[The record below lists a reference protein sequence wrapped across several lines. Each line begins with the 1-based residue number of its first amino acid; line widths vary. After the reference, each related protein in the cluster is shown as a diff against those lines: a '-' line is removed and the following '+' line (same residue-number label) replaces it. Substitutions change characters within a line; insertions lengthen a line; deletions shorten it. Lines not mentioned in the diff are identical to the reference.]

1 MFSELCRETLR
12 RAVAHGYL
20 GYIISLRDQLAAEED
35 AEEEEEE
42 FHDTTYYG
50 KPYFSYSSANT

>member
-42 FHDTTYYG
+42 YSDTTLYG
-50 KPYFSYSSANT
+50 IIRVLT